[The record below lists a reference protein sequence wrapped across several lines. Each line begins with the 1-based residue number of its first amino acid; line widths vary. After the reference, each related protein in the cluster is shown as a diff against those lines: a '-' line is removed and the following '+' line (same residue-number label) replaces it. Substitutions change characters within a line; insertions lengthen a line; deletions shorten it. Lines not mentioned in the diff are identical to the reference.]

1 MTSSLFQAYSHELW
15 GDMLTSGKYRFFYE
29 YLDRRYADTV
39 VLTFGQIEDL
49 LGFALPAPAR
59 SDPAWWTNARE
70 GTAEPRWSDAWTLA
84 RRTAR
89 PNLAAQHVVF
99 ERLA

>member
-1 MTSSLFQAYSHELW
+1 MIT
-15 GDMLTSGKYRFFYE
+15 TGKYQFLYK
-29 YLDRRYADTV
+29 YLLERYADTV
-39 VLTFGQIEDL
+39 VLTFRQIEDL

-59 SDPAWWTNARE
+59 SDPAWWTNAPE
-70 GTAEPRWSDAWTLA
+70 GTAEPRCSDAWTLA

-89 PNLAAQHVVF
+89 PNLMAQHVVF